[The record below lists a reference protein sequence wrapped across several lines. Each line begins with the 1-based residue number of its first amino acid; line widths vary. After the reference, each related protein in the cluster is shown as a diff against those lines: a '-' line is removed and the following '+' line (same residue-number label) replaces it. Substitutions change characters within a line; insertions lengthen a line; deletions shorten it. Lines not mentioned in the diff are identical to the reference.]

1 MVIKMTDLCTRE
13 SCLDDGSRTKI
24 MVGSGVYE
32 LNEFDDMVEGNPRLR
47 NKMELISKELDNY
60 WGLL

>member
-1 MVIKMTDLCTRE
+1 MQSSCTKE
-13 SCLDDGSRTKI
+13 SCLDDGSKTKI

-47 NKMELISKELDNY
+47 NKMEQVSIELDNY
-60 WGLL
+60 